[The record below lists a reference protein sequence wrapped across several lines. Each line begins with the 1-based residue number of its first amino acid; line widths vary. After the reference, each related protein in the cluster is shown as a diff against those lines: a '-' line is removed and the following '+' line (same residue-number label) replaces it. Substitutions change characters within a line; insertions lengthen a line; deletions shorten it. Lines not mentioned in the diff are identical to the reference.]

1 MSANHSYLK
10 DRLGFDP
17 DDFATEVDELF
28 NITPDDEDLATPSHK
43 RFKAFTPSP
52 SSSVSSI
59 KDYENALNN
68 VKGKQV
74 R

>member
-17 DDFATEVDELF
+17 DDFASEVDELF
-28 NITPDDEDLATPSHK
+28 NMSTEDGDLTTPTHK

-52 SSSVSSI
+52 SSSVSSM

-68 VKGKQV
+68 VKGKEGW
-74 R
+74 